1 MMRAICD
8 VTSASEVGLDQS
20 QRSAVRD
27 RLLMSARDVALDNV
41 VIWIGYNFKPRS
53 ECQLT
58 MLSLSE

>member
-27 RLLMSARDVALDNV
+27 RLLMSARDV
-41 VIWIGYNFKPRS
+41 GSR
-53 ECQLT
+53 
-58 MLSLSE
+58 